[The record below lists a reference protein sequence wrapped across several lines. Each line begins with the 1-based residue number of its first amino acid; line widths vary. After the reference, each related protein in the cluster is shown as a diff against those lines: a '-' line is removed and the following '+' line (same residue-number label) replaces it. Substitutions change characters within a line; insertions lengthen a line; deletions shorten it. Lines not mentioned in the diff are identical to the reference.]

1 MVVFEIE
8 GNADDLHAIE
18 HNGKMESIS
27 LVKLNGGT
35 EPDIEMTISSFN
47 IGCEDFEH
55 KLIKG
60 LLGHKIRFTVETLD

>member
-27 LVKLNGGT
+27 LVKLNGDT
-35 EPDIEMTISSFN
+35 EPDIEMTVSSFN
-47 IGCEDFEH
+47 RYEDFEH